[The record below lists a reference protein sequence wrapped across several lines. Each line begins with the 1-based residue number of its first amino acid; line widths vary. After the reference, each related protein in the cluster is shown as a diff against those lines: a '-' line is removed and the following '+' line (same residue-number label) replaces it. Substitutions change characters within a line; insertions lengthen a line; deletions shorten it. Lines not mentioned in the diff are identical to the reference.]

1 MAGPWRICGNGMLKA
16 HCICGGRTGYIAA
29 MASYSIREA
38 ADLLGVSVDTARRWA
53 DSGRLPTVVDDHG
66 RRHLDGVE
74 LARFVVLRALEQT
87 ATQAGEPDGP
97 RTSSMRNRF
106 TGIVTKVVRGDV
118 AAQVEV
124 QSGPH
129 RFVSL
134 LTREAVDEL
143 DLHEGDRAAA
153 IVKATNVSV
162 ELLS

>member
-1 MAGPWRICGNGMLKA
+1 MRLK
-16 HCICGGRTGYIAA
+16 GGYSAA

-53 DSGRLPTVVDDHG
+53 ESGRLPCAVDDHG
-66 RRHLDGVE
+66 RRNLDGVE
-74 LARFVVLRALEQT
+74 LARFMVAQT
-87 ATQAGEPDGP
+87 GEPDGP

-162 ELLS
+162 ELLP

>member
-1 MAGPWRICGNGMLKA
+1 MQRYTL
-16 HCICGGRTGYIAA
+16 
-29 MASYSIREA
+29 REA

-53 DSGRLPTVVDDHG
+53 ESGRLSSEADAQG
-66 RRHLDGVE
+66 RRTVE
-74 LARFVVLRALEQT
+74 GTALAQFMVSQS
-87 ATQAGEPDGP
+87 DS

-134 LTREAVDEL
+134 LTREAVDAL
-143 DLHEGDRAAA
+143 DLHEGDLATAV
-153 IVKATNVSV
+153 IKATNVSV
-162 ELLS
+162 EVRS

>member
-1 MAGPWRICGNGMLKA
+1 MP
-16 HCICGGRTGYIAA
+16 
-29 MASYSIREA
+29 SYSLREA

-53 DSGRLPTVVDDHG
+53 ESGRLASAVDDHG
-66 RRHLDGVE
+66 RRTLDGVD
-74 LARFVVLRALEQT
+74 LARFVVLRAQEQT
-87 ATQAGEPDGP
+87 AAQTGDPDGP

-106 TGIVTKVVRGDV
+106 TGIVTKIVRGDV

-162 ELLS
+162 ELMS